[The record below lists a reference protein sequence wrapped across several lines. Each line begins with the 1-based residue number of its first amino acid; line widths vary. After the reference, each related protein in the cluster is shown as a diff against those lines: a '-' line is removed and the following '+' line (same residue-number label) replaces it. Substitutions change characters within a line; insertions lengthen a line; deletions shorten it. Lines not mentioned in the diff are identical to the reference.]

1 LNIGEVGM
9 AVIEIVMP
17 KIGLN
22 MEEGTIVD
30 WIKKEGDE
38 VKRGDVLF
46 ILETEKI
53 TAESESPYD
62 GKLVKILIQEGK
74 RVPVKTPVALLEAE
88 DTSIPIDERI
98 EAKLPGDLEANLES
112 SQLVISSNPRNYLA
126 SPKAKFYARQY
137 GIDLEQLV
145 HHVDGT
151 IKYRHVI
158 GFSQSLQPLNKSV
171 ATPVAKRMAKEA
183 GIDLSTVK
191 GSGVAGKITRQDV
204 EDMLKKQGERRTSAM
219 EKKTSTLKGI
229 RAVIA
234 ERMLFSSQN
243 TASVTLHSEADI
255 TNIVNFRERAKQIGA
270 NIVPSY
276 NAIFISVV
284 AKALEGYPTMNSLSD
299 SEMVTFSDE
308 INIGLAVDHFDG
320 LRVVVVKHANQKT
333 LSRIQADLDELISR
347 VRANSSTLD
356 DLSGGTFTITNLG
369 AYGIDYFTPIINPP
383 QTGILGVGRITEKLV
398 IRGGKIA
405 QRNMITLSLTFDH
418 RVIDGAPA
426 AQFMQMIITQIENFK
441 ETIE

>member
-1 LNIGEVGM
+1 
-9 AVIEIVMP
+9 
-17 KIGLN
+17 
-22 MEEGTIVD
+22 
-30 WIKKEGDE
+30 
-38 VKRGDVLF
+38 
-46 ILETEKI
+46 
-53 TAESESPYD
+53 
-62 GKLVKILIQEGK
+62 
-74 RVPVKTPVALLEAE
+74 
-88 DTSIPIDERI
+88 
-98 EAKLPGDLEANLES
+98 
-112 SQLVISSNPRNYLA
+112 
-126 SPKAKFYARQY
+126 
-137 GIDLEQLV
+137 
-145 HHVDGT
+145 
-151 IKYRHVI
+151 
-158 GFSQSLQPLNKSV
+158 
-171 ATPVAKRMAKEA
+171 
-183 GIDLSTVK
+183 
-191 GSGVAGKITRQDV
+191 
-204 EDMLKKQGERRTSAM
+204 
-219 EKKTSTLKGI
+219 
-229 RAVIA
+229 
-234 ERMLFSSQN
+234 
-243 TASVTLHSEADI
+243 
-255 TNIVNFRERAKQIGA
+255 
-270 NIVPSY
+270 
-276 NAIFISVV
+276 
-284 AKALEGYPTMNSLSD
+284 MNSLSD